1 MPEVFPVLRIP
12 IAAVVCFDKSQD
24 IFLWDPEQRT
34 WSNLLWRLAIVA
46 RLDQADH
53 IIPAT

>member
-46 RLDQADH
+46 RLDQADN
-53 IIPAT
+53 IIPAM